1 MKDIAGAMVLLYRSP
16 APALNEWKRVAAGAH
31 MNQALDCCR
40 FRGRHPKLIASAAR
54 TAWG

>member
-31 MNQALDCCR
+31 MNQALSV
-40 FRGRHPKLIASAAR
+40 SADKTAFALAR
-54 TAWG
+54 PTWTPSRLR